1 MNNNN
6 FADLEKIVGY
16 EFKNKE
22 LIKRAVTHS
31 SASSTFN
38 YERMEFLGDSLLSM
52 IVAEHL
58 YKNTNYKVGSMSV
71 IRSNLVSTE
80 ALSKLVLKHD
90 LKKFIVVGGSVAG
103 TKNVATN
110 VLADF
115 FESLTAGIYL
125 DGGFEVTK
133 NFVEKFVLSD
143 VEHFVNA
150 DYKTLLQEKLATI
163 DKKSKLEY
171 GLIGSSGPSHQLTFE
186 MGIYFNDELILTAKG
201 KSKKEAEQLC
211 AKLFLEKLEKTT

>member
-1 MNNNN
+1 MSRKVPKKGISTRT
-6 FADLEKIVGY
+6 ARLTTSTATASSPGVPRISPTG
-16 EFKNKE
+16 
-22 LIKRAVTHS
+22 RAWAWHS
-31 SASSTFN
+31 SPISAMYKKAS
-38 YERMEFLGDSLLSM
+38 GPQ
-52 IVAEHL
+52 
-58 YKNTNYKVGSMSV
+58 
-71 IRSNLVSTE
+71 
-80 ALSKLVLKHD
+80 
-90 LKKFIVVGGSVAG
+90 
-103 TKNVATN
+103 
-110 VLADF
+110 
-115 FESLTAGIYL
+115 
-125 DGGFEVTK
+125 